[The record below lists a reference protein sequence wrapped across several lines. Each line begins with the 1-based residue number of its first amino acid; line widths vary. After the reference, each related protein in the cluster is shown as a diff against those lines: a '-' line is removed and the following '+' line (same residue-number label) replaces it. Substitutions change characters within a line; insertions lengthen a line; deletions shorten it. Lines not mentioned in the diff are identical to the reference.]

1 MDYSDEHKYDDI
13 INMPHHVSVSRPRM
27 SMIDRAAQFSPFA
40 ALTGYDAAVKETA
53 RLTDSRIELD
63 EYEKV
68 ALDEKLR
75 IALKN
80 PATEITILYFK
91 PDERKSGGA
100 YISVAGKIRIIDDY
114 ERLVI
119 LQNGLKIPIEDIM
132 EIGGE
137 VFNSFD
143 GYTP

>member
-1 MDYSDEHKYDDI
+1 MCIRD
-13 INMPHHVSVSRPRM
+13 
-27 SMIDRAAQFSPFA
+27 SPEA
-40 ALTGYDAAVKETA
+40 
-53 RLTDSRIELD
+53 
-63 EYEKV
+63 
-68 ALDEKLR
+68 
-75 IALKN
+75 
-80 PATEITILYFK
+80 EITILHFK

-100 YISVAGKIRIIDDY
+100 YINVAGRIRKIDDY

-137 VFNSFD
+137 FFNAFD